1 MSLNDTPSS
10 ERVHIGIFGKR
21 NAGKSSLINAIT
33 GQNLAIVSEAKG
45 TTTDPV
51 YKAMELLPL
60 GPVVI
65 IDTPG
70 IDDEG
75 VLGSLRIQKA
85 YQVLNKTDIALV
97 IIDAAVGPSAEDL
110 RLIKR
115 INAKKIPMLIVI
127 NKCETINEDKKTAY
141 QALLPNGKLLFV
153 SAEQQLN
160 IFELKEAI
168 AQTVPADENK
178 AQIVADLLLPSDFVV
193 LVVPIDSAAPK
204 GRLILPQQQTIRD
217 ILEADAAAIVVK
229 ENELT
234 NTLQN
239 LGKRPKLVITDSQVF
254 KKVAAETPADILLTS
269 FSILFARY
277 KGNLQTAVQGV
288 TAFDSL
294 EDGDKILIG
303 EGCTHHRQCDDI
315 GTVKLPRWI
324 KEYTGKNPEF
334 IFTSGTEFPL
344 NLSPYKMII
353 HCGACMLN
361 EREMQYRIKCAADQ
375 NIPFTNYGITIAYIN
390 GILKRTVEPFPQI
403 YKLLDK

>member
-1 MSLNDTPSS
+1 MSLNATPSS

-60 GPVVI
+60 GPVMI

-115 INAKKIPMLIVI
+115 INTKKIPLLIVI

-141 QALLPNGKLLFV
+141 QALLSNGKLLFV

-288 TAFDSL
+288 TALENL
-294 EDGDKILIG
+294 EDGDKILVG

-344 NLSPYKMII
+344 DLSPYKMII

>member
-1 MSLNDTPSS
+1 MSLNATPSS

-60 GPVVI
+60 GPVMI

-75 VLGSLRIQKA
+75 VLGNLRIQKA

-115 INAKKIPMLIVI
+115 INTKKIPLLIVI

-141 QALLPNGKLLFV
+141 QALLSNGKLLFV
-153 SAEQQLN
+153 SAEQKLN

-178 AQIVADLLLPSDFVV
+178 AQIVADLLSPSDFVV

-239 LGKRPKLVITDSQVF
+239 LGKRPKLIITDSQVF

-288 TAFDSL
+288 TALDSL

-390 GILKRTVEPFPQI
+390 GILKRTVEPFLQI

>member
-1 MSLNDTPSS
+1 MSLNATPSS

-60 GPVVI
+60 GPVMI

-110 RLIKR
+110 RLIER
-115 INAKKIPMLIVI
+115 INTKKIPLLIVI

-141 QALLPNGKLLFV
+141 QALLSNGKLLFV
-153 SAEQQLN
+153 SAEQKLN

-178 AQIVADLLLPSDFVV
+178 AQIVADLLSPSDFVV

-288 TAFDSL
+288 TALDSL

-324 KEYTGKNPEF
+324 KEYNGKNPEF

-361 EREMQYRIKCAADQ
+361 EREMQYRIKCAVDQ